1 MRILITIALIF
12 AFSGFQSCANNP
24 ENSSDTSAIQT
35 PEPAKKMPETDW
47 KTQDDPL
54 YTIDYPS
61 NWEMTYTGQQ
71 GISLVAIS
79 PKDPNSDK
87 FRENVTLIVQD
98 LKGKETD
105 LETFV
110 DGNTQQIRDMIT
122 NSKLVENKEADN
134 GTGTYREVQY
144 TGEQGTYTLLYTQRF
159 YIHNG
164 YAFVISFTCPQKDYA
179 SLSPLG
185 TKFLDSLHLK

>member
-1 MRILITIALIF
+1 MRIPITIALIF

-24 ENSSDTSAIQT
+24 ENSSQTSAGLKA
-35 PEPAKKMPETDW
+35 EPTNEITQTDW

-54 YTIDYPS
+54 YTLDYPS
-61 NWEMTYTGQQ
+61 NWEVTYTGQQ
-71 GISLVAIS
+71 GISFVAIS
-79 PKDPNSDK
+79 PKIAGSDK

-122 NSKLVENKEADN
+122 DSKLVENKEADY
-134 GTGTYREVQY
+134 GGGTYREVQY
-144 TGEQGTYTLLYTQRF
+144 TGEQGSSTLLYTQRF

-164 YAFVISFTCPQKDYA
+164 YAFVFSFTCPQKDYP
-179 SLSPLG
+179 SLSPMS